1 MQGFGANGELQYE
14 REGEVATTLLSLLK
28 SKSPHFCAA
37 IAKQEFTYTPL
48 PGEELTAMTDNKEA
62 EQTVSYE
69 VEFKEVSPGGK
80 RAQVGQSSVEK
91 KQGRY
96 VRMCMCTYVCTTCR
110 QVLVCTVGRTCGKSI
125 LHCNV
130 HYACLTSE
138 MKAYVRVC
146 ACVYTIQCTCCVH
159 LCLCDSGLTGV

>member
-1 MQGFGANGELQYE
+1 MCDMHVSTNAYVCKCMRIARCLQPQPFCAVLACFHDSQMQGFGANGELQYE

-48 PGEELTAMTDNKEA
+48 PGEELAAMTDNKEA

-80 RAQVGQSSVEK
+80 RAQVGQSSAEK

-96 VRMCMCTYVCTTCR
+96 VCMCICMYVCMYYMETSSCMY
-110 QVLVCTVGRTCGKSI
+110 CGKD
-125 LHCNV
+125 LW
-130 HYACLTSE
+130 
-138 MKAYVRVC
+138 K
-146 ACVYTIQCTCCVH
+146 VYTA
-159 LCLCDSGLTGV
+159 L